1 MGAGNET
8 IFDIV
13 DDGSDEGG
21 SKDERPSSD
30 KRQ

>member
-13 DDGSDEGG
+13 DGESDEGG
-21 SKDERPSSD
+21 SKQEKPSSD
-30 KRQ
+30 KR